1 MRSISRRAVHGILI
15 PRYSLINQN
24 IVCVCARANKVI
36 SFPVLGAP
44 AVATQTEPRACAL
57 PTHGGDPVRVHY
69 VAGEVRKDISGPG
82 ERALAHDRG
91 VNHTSP
97 RSARLR
103 APSPASEWGGRVV
116 RRQAARN
123 TRAAKAARIACRSTV
138 TVRNS
143 DIYIWRPSRASSGTR
158 QVDSL
163 GHNIMH
169 TQLYCKCMCV

>member
-1 MRSISRRAVHGILI
+1 M
-15 PRYSLINQN
+15 
-24 IVCVCARANKVI
+24 CAPANKVI

-44 AVATQTEPRACAL
+44 AVAVATQTEPRACAL

-103 APSPASEWGGRVV
+103 APSPASEWGGGAEWSAARRPGTRAQPKPRASRVV
-116 RRQAARN
+116 QLSRYAIQISIFGVRVERRVEHAR
-123 TRAAKAARIACRSTV
+123 
-138 TVRNS
+138 
-143 DIYIWRPSRASSGTR
+143 
-158 QVDSL
+158 
-163 GHNIMH
+163 
-169 TQLYCKCMCV
+169 